1 MDDFFQ
7 QVWDVLKTI
16 VLNLTDPDK
25 WQEVLRRP
33 GVFWAA
39 FVAVTCIVF
48 TETGLL
54 VGFFLPGD
62 SLLVTVGLVAG
73 LVDPP
78 WPIHWMILA
87 FWAAAVVGDSSG
99 YLIGRTVGPRVFQ
112 KEKSFF
118 FRKKYLLAARDFYE
132 RHGGKTIVLAKF
144 VPFIRTFAPVVAGA
158 GHMPY
163 RRFVAYSFF
172 GAGAWVSL
180 MLLIGFFLPALLDP
194 ILQKVFGPEF
204 HVAKHVEKVI
214 LVVIAVSVLPIVW
227 KSWKA
232 YRAKRQAGA
241 VPVSVPS

>member
-7 QVWDVLKTI
+7 QVWDVVKTI
-16 VLNLTDPDK
+16 VLNLTNPDA
-25 WQEVLRRP
+25 WQAALHKP

-39 FVAVTCIVF
+39 FVAVACIVF

-73 LVDPP
+73 LADPH

-87 FWAAAVVGDSSG
+87 FWAAAVLGDSSG

-112 KEKSFF
+112 KDDSFF
-118 FRKKYLLAARDFYE
+118 FRKKYLLMAKDYYE

-163 RRFVAYSFF
+163 RRFITFSFF
-172 GAGAWVSL
+172 GAGAWITS
-180 MLLIGFFLPALLDP
+180 MLLLGYFIPDLIDPLLRP
-194 ILQKVFGPEF
+194 LFGPDF
-204 HVAKHVEKVI
+204 RVAKHVEKVI

-227 KSWKA
+227 KSWKG
-232 YRAKRQAGA
+232 YRARRAA
-241 VPVSVPS
+241 APVPAKVTA